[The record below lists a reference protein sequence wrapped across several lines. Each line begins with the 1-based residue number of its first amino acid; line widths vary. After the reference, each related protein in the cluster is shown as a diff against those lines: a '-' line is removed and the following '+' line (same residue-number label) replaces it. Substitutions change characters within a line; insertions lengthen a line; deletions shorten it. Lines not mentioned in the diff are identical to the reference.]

1 MTIVIPKSTHTI
13 GNLIQSLMYNKD
25 ARLQEARTAGGGAEE
40 TAACGCRRLPEERRR
55 RRRLPEGASAER
67 TGRRGGGPKPPGE
80 AEATLPE
87 PPFTPATYSC
97 GDTPPRRSRLRTQGT
112 SSEAVVGG
120 RSGGDAVRETVRP
133 SWKAEG
139 GTDGVWRQ
147 CKCGHGDG
155 KHANRNL
162 WFGAGRQEMALE
174 QQPQTFANTCTC
186 EDTGYT
192 RVEGNR
198 RAPRNGRWAISHR

>member
-1 MTIVIPKSTHTI
+1 MQGCKRHVPPAGAPKRPPPAGAAVCPKS
-13 GNLIQSLMYNKD
+13 
-25 ARLQEARTAGGGAEE
+25 
-40 TAACGCRRLPEERRR
+40 
-55 RRRLPEGASAER
+55 EGAAAVCPKAPPPNAP
-67 TGRRGGGPKPPGE
+67 GDVAAVAPNAPAPKPPGE